1 MRVTISRRARG
12 LLRFRFRT
20 PDADMSDADML
31 HDASGIFAGL
41 PPTYP
46 VLLLPNSTPEWEPDS
61 APPVARGDGASFVG
75 EPACWGAE
83 RAGGGLGVTPGGRA
97 QPRPQASVSTK
108 DQSGVGG

>member
-12 LLRFRFRT
+12 LLRFRFLT

-61 APPVARGDGASFVG
+61 APPVARGDGASFPVEVVIKTNNTTESC
-75 EPACWGAE
+75 EPLIRVRGKSTC
-83 RAGGGLGVTPGGRA
+83 RLPC
-97 QPRPQASVSTK
+97 QA
-108 DQSGVGG
+108 DQ